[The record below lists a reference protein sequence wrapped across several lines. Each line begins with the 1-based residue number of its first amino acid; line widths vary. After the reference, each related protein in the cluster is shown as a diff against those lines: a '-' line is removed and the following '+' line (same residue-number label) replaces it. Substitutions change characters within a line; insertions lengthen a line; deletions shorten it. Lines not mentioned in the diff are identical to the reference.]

1 MALPEPPDPEQRL
14 MSIKVHAVR
23 NLAPRVSLLAI
34 LFLLAGC
41 ASVTP
46 INQLLNDPSRY
57 DGKTVRIKGTVKGA
71 VGGLGVGAY
80 EVKDNTGTLT
90 VVSDK
95 GDPPRTGAN
104 VGVKGKFQALLSL
117 GFKSLAVLREESR
130 FNP

>member
-1 MALPEPPDPEQRL
+1 
-14 MSIKVHAVR
+14 MSTKDRSGFQFSRIV
-23 NLAPRVSLLAI
+23 LLAGP
-34 LFLLAGC
+34 LLLAGC

-46 INQLLNDPSRY
+46 INNLLSDPSRY
-57 DGKTVRIKGTVKGA
+57 DGKTVRIKGEVRGA

-80 EVKDNTGTLT
+80 EVKDNTGRLT
-90 VVSDK
+90 VVSSQ
-95 GDPPRTGAN
+95 GDPPRTGAQ